1 MSNTE
6 RIPLNLNQKIRVR
19 LTDEGRSHLYKLHCA
34 THQAYPELVPYNPP
48 TEVDGWAEFQP
59 WDFIGKFGAFCQTPG
74 FDIPFSPDIELVIE
88 D

>member
-6 RIPLNLNQKIRVR
+6 RIPFNLNHKIRVR
-19 LTDEGRSHLYKLHCA
+19 LTELGRSHLYKRHCA
-34 THQAYPELVPYNPP
+34 IYQSSPELVPYNPP
-48 TEVDGWAEFQP
+48 TEVDGWAEFQL

-74 FDIPFSPDIELVIE
+74 LVLPFHPDIELVIE